1 MGKLTEEAIN
11 CINEL
16 KVAQVA
22 TASKAGKPNV
32 SAKGSMRVM
41 DADHLVFA
49 NFKSPRTVANLKE
62 NPQISAIFLNP
73 ATRKGCRV
81 WGKAEVVTSGDMV
94 DKLNAEFA
102 VKNMKCNE
110 AVVVAVDECITF

>member
-32 SAKGSMRVM
+32 SAKGTMRVI
-41 DADHLVFA
+41 DEDHLVFA
-49 NFKSPRTVANLKE
+49 NIKSPRTVANLKE
-62 NPQISAIFLNP
+62 NPQVSAIFLNP
-73 ATRKGCRV
+73 ATRKGCRI
-81 WGKAEVVTSGDMV
+81 WGKAEVVTNCDVV
-94 DKLNAEFA
+94 DRLNAELA
-102 VKNMKCNE
+102 AKNMKCNE
-110 AVVVAVDECITF
+110 AVVVVIDECITF

>member
-22 TASKAGKPNV
+22 TASKTGKPNV
-32 SAKGSMRVM
+32 SAKGTMRVI

-49 NFKSPRTVANLKE
+49 NIRSPRTVANLKE
-62 NPQISAIFLNP
+62 NPQISAIFLNS
-73 ATRKGCRV
+73 ATRKGCRI
-81 WGKAEVVTSGDMV
+81 WGKAEVVTGGDV
-94 DKLNAEFA
+94 IDKLNEEIAA
-102 VKNMKCNE
+102 RNMKCSE
-110 AVVVAVDECITF
+110 AVIVTVDECVSF